1 MYRGERFNSIS
12 HLVGAVLAAVASVCL
27 IVVGSF
33 DGDPWKV
40 VSFTIYGFTLLL
52 LYSISTLYHSLKG
65 RSKTVFKILDY
76 QAIYLLI
83 AGTYTPFA
91 LVTLRHSVGWWLFGA
106 TWTLALVGIVLDAV
120 QRDGKRVVPMVIYI
134 VMGWMILLAL
144 DPLLADI
151 AAGRLSLVACRRHR
165 LLRRYHFLRARPL
178 VSACPRHLAPI
189 RARRQPLSLSR
200 DTVVRLNP
208 GHPEQAKKTA
218 YAQRPFAGYPR

>member
-144 DPLLADI
+144 DPLLAILPPAGFRWLLAGGI
-151 AAGRLSLVACRRHR
+151 AYSVGIIFFVLDHW
-165 LLRRYHFLRARPL
+165 
-178 VSACPRHLAPI
+178 
-189 RARRQPLSLSR
+189 
-200 DTVVRLNP
+200 
-208 GHPEQAKKTA
+208 
-218 YAQRPFAGYPR
+218 YPRAHGIWHLFVLAGSLCHYLAILLYV